1 MVYRPPLSMVYW
13 PPYPWYFDPPPNG
26 ISNPLSMVFSWLEM
40 RGSKYHGDS
49 IFHTGGSIFN
59 KGGGQYT
66 MDENWP
72 RSQFT
77 MGFKIP
83 QCMTPILSS
92 FITYHR
98 ICNQINTSTTSG
110 AGATYLSRV
119 PEFTPVFSGVCVT
132 RSLVLSVCFVDHVC
146 PFVIFCHS
154 VVRPLIYRFLLALW
168 YLETLLK
175 KKLLFISN

>member
-1 MVYRPPLSMVYW
+1 
-13 PPYPWYFDPPPNG
+13 
-26 ISNPLSMVFSWLEM
+26 M

-59 KGGGQYT
+59 KGGGNIPW
-66 MDENWP
+66 M
-72 RSQFT
+72 
-77 MGFKIP
+77 KIDP
-83 QCMTPILSS
+83 GVNLPWGSKYQCMTPILSS

-154 VVRPLIYRFLLALW
+154 VVRPLIYRFLLPLW

-175 KKLLFISN
+175 KKLLFISKKAPMLKTATCQGAKTLCCSSFILF

>member
-1 MVYRPPLSMVYW
+1 
-13 PPYPWYFDPPPNG
+13 
-26 ISNPLSMVFSWLEM
+26 MVFSWLEM
-40 RGSKYHGDS
+40 RGAKYHGDS
-49 IFHTGGSIFN
+49 IFHTGGPIFN
-59 KGGGQYT
+59 KGAGQYT

-83 QCMTPILSS
+83 YSVWHRSFLHSSPITGFVTRL
-92 FITYHR
+92 T
-98 ICNQINTSTTSG
+98 
-110 AGATYLSRV
+110 RV
-119 PEFTPVFSGVCVT
+119 PLVEQKQPTFPEHPEFTPVFSGVCVT

-146 PFVIFCHS
+146 PFVIFCHC

-175 KKLLFISN
+175 KKLLFISK